1 MNSIKHMES
10 DYGNI
15 YINFSTPFSLQEYI
29 KDINLNKINNET
41 IISTLANEIIHR
53 YNNFIQCI

>member
-1 MNSIKHMES
+1 MDLN
-10 DYGNI
+10 YGNI

-29 KDINLNKINNET
+29 KDITLNKINNET

-53 YNNFIQCI
+53 YNNFI